1 MSELLTYFDFIL
13 VPLYLFVIIGLAHLI
28 KSNNI
33 NKYPE
38 YKYFVKG
45 LWFKIIGVSAFISIY
60 LFYYAGGDTLAYFRG
75 AKALGNLLVQDFSKG
90 VAVLFN
96 TNSYD
101 NSLSSFNYETG
112 FPHSH
117 YFANNS
123 TFLVCRLSAPLYL
136 MGAKSFLITSFLTSV
151 FSYVGIWKFYRLV
164 NILYPGHSKALAYII
179 LFMPSLVF
187 WGGGIMK
194 DSFMLGAT
202 CWGAYSFFYVF
213 IARKKIFWN
222 ICFLVL
228 NVVMILNCK
237 PYLLISLIPGFLF
250 WINYSYLKNIK
261 NTIIRVLVFPA
272 LILIFIGSG
281 ALIFNSL
288 SNSMGVYGSLEETI
302 KKAQITQDDLLR
314 EYHYGGNNYKLDR
327 IDGSIS
333 GLLRSAP
340 LATFTAIFRPL
351 PWEIG
356 SPTMVVSAIE
366 NTLLLFF
373 VIYSL
378 IRIGP
383 FRFFRIAFNDPFL
396 AYCFFF
402 SMFFAF
408 GVGIAGTNFGAL
420 VRYKIPLMP
429 FFFSLI
435 YIIRQKSISSNKK
448 IK

>member
-1 MSELLTYFDFIL
+1 MISFEDLIL
-13 VPLYLFVIIGLAHLI
+13 APLYLIVVFGLARII

-33 NKYPE
+33 NQYPE

-45 LWFKIIGVSAFISIY
+45 LWFKIIGVSAFVSIY
-60 LFYYAGGDTLAYFRG
+60 LFYYGDGDSTVYFRG
-75 AKALGNLLVQDFSKG
+75 AQCLGNLLLQDFSKG
-90 VAVLFN
+90 FAILFN
-96 TNSYD
+96 TNSYE
-101 NSLSSFNYETG
+101 NSYSSFNYETG

-117 YFANNS
+117 YFANKN
-123 TFLVCRLSAPLYL
+123 TFLICRLSAPLYL
-136 MGAKSFLITSFLTSV
+136 LGSKSYLVTSFLTAVS
-151 FSYVGIWKFYRLV
+151 SYLGIWKFYRLL
-164 NILYPGHSKALAYII
+164 NLLYPGNSKIFAYIV

-202 CWGAYSFFYVF
+202 CWTTYSFYYVF

-237 PYLLISLIPGFLF
+237 PYLLISLITGLLF
-250 WINYSYLKNIK
+250 WINNSYLKNIK
-261 NTIIRVLVFPA
+261 NTIIRVLIFPA

-281 ALIFNSL
+281 VLIFNSL
-288 SNSMGVYGSLEETI
+288 SSSMGVYGSLEGVI
-302 KKAQITQDDLLR
+302 KKAQITQDDLLNER
-314 EYHYGGNNYKLDR
+314 HYGGNNYKLDR

-333 GLLRSAP
+333 GLLSSAP
-340 LATFTAIFRPL
+340 LAIFTALFRPL

-366 NTLLLFF
+366 NTVLLLFVF
-373 VIYSL
+373 YYL
-378 IRIGP
+378 FRIGP
-383 FRFFRIAFNDPFL
+383 FKFFRIAFNDPFL
-396 AYCFFF
+396 LYCLVF
-402 SMFFAF
+402 SLFFAF

-429 FFFSLI
+429 FFFTMVYLI
-435 YIIRQKSISSNKK
+435 RTKSMSV
-448 IK
+448 

>member
-1 MSELLTYFDFIL
+1 MISVEDLVL
-13 VPLYLFVIIGLAHLI
+13 VPLYLFVIIGLASLI

-33 NKYPE
+33 KQHPE

-45 LWFKIIGVSAFISIY
+45 LWFKLIGVSMFISIY
-60 LFYYAGGDTLAYFRG
+60 LFYYGGGDTLAYFKG
-75 AKALGNLLVQDFSKG
+75 TKALGNLLLQDFSKG
-90 VAVLFN
+90 FAVLFD
-96 TNSYD
+96 TNSYK
-101 NSLSSFNYETG
+101 NSFSSFNYQTG

-117 YFANNS
+117 YFANEN

-136 MGAKSFLITSFLTSV
+136 LGSKSFLITSFLTSV
-151 FSYVGIWKFYRLV
+151 FSYIGIWKFYRLV
-164 NILYPGHSKALAYII
+164 NILYPGHYKALAYII
-179 LFMPSLVF
+179 LFLPSLVF

-202 CWGAYSFFYVF
+202 CWGTYSFFYVF

-222 ICFLVL
+222 VCLLVL

-237 PYLLISLIPGFLF
+237 PYLLISLIPGLLF
-250 WINYSYLKNIK
+250 WINNSYLRNIK
-261 NTIIRVLVFPA
+261 NTIIRVLIFPA

-288 SNSMGVYGSLEETI
+288 SGSMGVYGSLDGVI
-302 KKAQITQDDLLR
+302 KKAQITQDDLLN
-314 EYHYGGNNYKLDR
+314 EVHYGGNNYKLDR
-327 IDGSIS
+327 IDGSIG
-333 GLLRSAP
+333 GLLSSAP
-340 LATFTAIFRPL
+340 LAIFTALFRPL

-366 NTLLLFF
+366 NTILILF
-373 VIYSL
+373 VLYSL

-383 FRFFRIAFNDPFL
+383 FRFFRVALNDPFL

-402 SMFFAF
+402 SIFFAF

-429 FFFSLI
+429 FFFSFI
-435 YIIRQKSISSNKK
+435 YIVRRKSLLK
-448 IK
+448 

>member
-1 MSELLTYFDFIL
+1 MISIEDLIL
-13 VPLYLFVIIGLAHLI
+13 VPLYLIVIIGIARLI
-28 KSNNI
+28 KLNNI

-60 LFYYAGGDTLAYFRG
+60 LFYYGGGDTLAYFRG

-90 VAVLFN
+90 FAILFN
-96 TNSYD
+96 TDSYF

-117 YFANNS
+117 YFANKN

-136 MGAKSFLITSFLTSV
+136 LGSKSFLITSFLTSV
-151 FSYVGIWKFYRLV
+151 FSYIGIWKFYRLV
-164 NILYPGHSKALAYII
+164 NILYPGHTKALAYII

-194 DSFMLGAT
+194 DSYMLGAT
-202 CWGAYSFFYVF
+202 CWVTHSFFYIF
-213 IARKKIFWN
+213 IARKKVLWN
-222 ICFLVL
+222 VVFLIL
-228 NVVMILNCK
+228 NVLMILNCK
-237 PYLLISLIPGFLF
+237 SYILISLIPGFLF
-250 WINYSYLKNIK
+250 WVNNSYLKNIK
-261 NTIIRVLVFPA
+261 NTVIRVLVFPA

-281 ALIFNSL
+281 ALIFNSI
-288 SNSMGVYGSLEETI
+288 SDSMGVYGSLEGAI
-302 KKAQITQDDLLR
+302 RKAQITQDDLLR
-314 EYHYGGNNYKLDR
+314 EWHYGGNNYKLEK

-333 GLLRSAP
+333 GLLSSAP
-340 LATFTAIFRPL
+340 LAIFTALFRPL

-366 NTLLLFF
+366 NTILLFF
-373 VIYSL
+373 VLYSL
-378 IRIGP
+378 FRIGP
-383 FRFFRIAFNDPFL
+383 FKFFKIVVNDPFL
-396 AYCFFF
+396 VYCLVF
-402 SMFFAF
+402 SLLFAF

-429 FFFSLI
+429 FFFSFI
-435 YIIRQKSISSNKK
+435 YIVRKK
-448 IK
+448 TYLQFSDRKI

>member
-1 MSELLTYFDFIL
+1 MISIEDLIL
-13 VPLYLFVIIGLAHLI
+13 VPLYLFVIIGIARLI

-33 NKYPE
+33 NKHPE

-60 LFYYAGGDTLAYFRG
+60 LFYYGGGDTLAYFRG
-75 AKALGNLLVQDFSKG
+75 SKALGNLLLQDFSKG
-90 VAVLFN
+90 FAVLFN
-96 TNSYD
+96 SNSYK
-101 NSLSSFNYETG
+101 NSYSSFNYETG
-112 FPHSH
+112 FPPSH
-117 YFANNS
+117 YFSNKN

-136 MGAKSFLITSFLTSV
+136 LGSKSFLITSFLTSI
-151 FSYVGIWKFYRLV
+151 FSYLGIWKFYRLI
-164 NILYPGHSKALAYII
+164 NILYPGNSKIFAYIV

-202 CWGAYSFFYVF
+202 CWTTYSFYYVF

-250 WINYSYLKNIK
+250 WINNSYLKNVK
-261 NTIIRVLVFPA
+261 NSLIRILVFPA
-272 LILIFIGSG
+272 LILIIIGLG
-281 ALIFNSL
+281 VLLFNSL
-288 SNSMGVYGSLEETI
+288 SGSMGRYGSVESAIE
-302 KKAQITQDDLLR
+302 KARITQDDLLR
-314 EYHYGGNNYKLDR
+314 VDAYGKNNYKLDR

-333 GLLRSAP
+333 GLLSSAP
-340 LATFTAIFRPL
+340 LAIFTALFRPL

-366 NTLLLFF
+366 NTVLLLF
-373 VIYSL
+373 ILYYL

-383 FRFFRIAFNDPFL
+383 FKFFRIAFNDPFL
-396 AYCFFF
+396 IYCLSF
-402 SMFFAF
+402 SLVFAF
-408 GVGIAGTNFGAL
+408 GVGIASTNFGAL

-435 YIIRQKSISSNKK
+435 YIIRIKSQSK
-448 IK
+448 

>member
-1 MSELLTYFDFIL
+1 MISTEDLIL
-13 VPLYLFVIIGLAHLI
+13 VPLYLFVIIGLARII

-60 LFYYAGGDTLAYFRG
+60 LFYYGDGDFTVYFRG
-75 AKALGNLLVQDFSKG
+75 AKCLGNLLLQDFSKG
-90 VAVLFN
+90 FAILFN
-96 TNSYD
+96 TDSYENSY
-101 NSLSSFNYETG
+101 SSFNYETG

-117 YFANNS
+117 YFANKN

-136 MGAKSFLITSFLTSV
+136 LGSKSFLITSFLTSV
-151 FSYVGIWKFYRLV
+151 FSYIGIWKFYRLV
-164 NILYPGHSKALAYII
+164 NILYPGHAKSLAYII

-194 DSFMLGAT
+194 DSYMLGAT
-202 CWGAYSFFYVF
+202 CWVTYSFFYVF

-222 ICFLVL
+222 VCFLVL

-250 WINYSYLKNIK
+250 WANNSYLKNIK

-272 LILIFIGSG
+272 VILIFIASGS
-281 ALIFNSL
+281 LIFNSL
-288 SNSMGVYGSLEETI
+288 SGSMGVYGSVEGAI
-302 KKAQITQDDLLR
+302 KKAQITQDDLLNER
-314 EYHYGGNNYKLDR
+314 HYGGNNYKLDR

-333 GLLRSAP
+333 GLVGSAP
-340 LATFTAIFRPL
+340 LAIFTALFRPL

-366 NTLLLFF
+366 NTVLIIF
-373 VIYSL
+373 VLYSL

-383 FRFFRIAFNDPFL
+383 FRFFRITFNDPFL
-396 AYCFFF
+396 VYCLIF
-402 SMFFAF
+402 SLFFAF

-435 YIIRQKSISSNKK
+435 YIIRKKSFI
-448 IK
+448 